1 MSRFQSTNSRNG
13 QNRLP
18 ILMCHDIS
26 DQRAVTA
33 LAPAVFRSGLARLH
47 AAGFHTVRLE
57 DVAECLRPS
66 GRTSSGQAETNA
78 PRSFPTNAFALTFD
92 DGWESVCSQ
101 AFPVLQQH
109 GFSATVF
116 LTVGDRPVT
125 TSQARLPS
133 RPGRTMLSWGQ
144 IREMQR
150 YGIAFGAHTL
160 THPNLTRLPPD
171 RAEAEICTSQA
182 VIADAL
188 GVAVPTFAYPYGY
201 YDNRTRDIVR
211 QHFVC
216 ACSVRLG
223 LVTAASDPYALE
235 RVDTHYLRTERLF
248 ALMLSPWFPWYVR
261 ARAIPRHIRRRL
273 GWRIG

>member
-1 MSRFQSTNSRNG
+1 MSRFQGTNSVNG

-26 DQRAVTA
+26 DQHAVAA
-33 LAPAVFRSGLARLH
+33 LSPAVFQSGLARLR
-47 AAGFHTVRLE
+47 AAEFHTVTLE

-66 GRTSSGQAETNA
+66 GCTTSGQAERNA
-78 PRSFPTNAFALTFD
+78 PRSLPKDAFALTFD
-92 DGWESVCSQ
+92 DGCESVFSQ

-109 GFSATVF
+109 GLSATVF

-125 TSQARLPS
+125 ASEARLPS
-133 RPGRTMLSWGQ
+133 ATGCTMLSWGE

-150 YGIAFGAHTL
+150 CGIAFGAHTL

-188 GVAVPTFAYPYGY
+188 GVAVLTFAYPYGY
-201 YDNRTRDIVR
+201 YDDRTRDVVR
-211 QHFVC
+211 QHFAC
-216 ACSVRLG
+216 ACSARMG
-223 LVTAASDPYALE
+223 LVSAASDPYALE
-235 RVDTHYLRTERLF
+235 RVDTYYLRTERLF
-248 ALMLSPWFPWYVR
+248 ALMLSPWFPWYLR
-261 ARAIPRHIRRRL
+261 ALAIPRRIRRGRA
-273 GWRIG
+273 WRMA

>member
-1 MSRFQSTNSRNG
+1 MYG

-26 DQRAVTA
+26 DQRAVIA
-33 LAPAVFRSGLARLH
+33 LSPAVFQSGLARLH
-47 AAGFHTVRLE
+47 AAGYHTVSLE
-57 DVAECLRPS
+57 DVVECLHPNEGTSPRQAGTNGPRPLP
-66 GRTSSGQAETNA
+66 EH
-78 PRSFPTNAFALTFD
+78 ALAITFD
-92 DGWESVCSQ
+92 DGSESVYSQ
-101 AFPVLQQH
+101 AFPVLQQY

-133 RPGRTMLSWGQ
+133 RQERTMLSWGE

-201 YDNRTRDIVR
+201 YDERTRDIVR
-211 QHFVC
+211 QHFAC

-223 LVTAASDPYALE
+223 LVSTASDLYALE

-248 ALMLSPWFPWYVR
+248 GLMLSPWFPWYVR
-261 ARAIPRHIRRRL
+261 ARAIPRRIRRTL
-273 GWRIG
+273 HWRMG